1 MRVFVESAGI
11 LAPGLAGWAA
21 SRAALAGT
29 APYRAAELSLPSLEV
44 LPAVERR
51 RTGLP
56 VKLAI
61 AVGQD
66 ALAGG
71 TRSGAELATVFTS
84 SGSDG
89 EVIQEICVTLAGTD
103 RQVSPTR
110 FHNSVHNAPS
120 GYWGIAMQSRAPS
133 TSLCAFD
140 WSFAAGLIEAATQ
153 ASVAEDAVLMI
164 AYDLPYPEPLRSV
177 RPVSAPFGAALL
189 LTRDRDSRSIA
200 GLELVVSRDRSRT
213 SRLDDAGLE
222 SLRRGNP
229 SARGLPLLAALARQ
243 RRNEVVLEYV
253 AGNAIDVAVSPC

>member
-1 MRVFVESAGI
+1 MRVFVEGVGI
-11 LAPGLAGWAA
+11 QAPGLAGWAA
-21 SRAALAGT
+21 SRAVLAGT
-29 APYRAAELSLPSLEV
+29 APYRAAELSLAYLGV

-61 AVGQD
+61 AAGQD
-66 ALAGG
+66 ALAGSA
-71 TRSGAELATVFTS
+71 RSGAELPTVFTS

-89 EVIQEICVTLAGTD
+89 EVIQEICVTLAGSE

-120 GYWGIAMQSRAPS
+120 GYWSIAMQSRAPA

-153 ASVAEDAVLMI
+153 AIVAADAVLMI

-200 GLELVVSRDRSRT
+200 RLELVVNRDCSRA

-229 SARGLPLLAALARQ
+229 SARGLPLLAAVARQ
-243 RRNEVVLEYV
+243 RPANVALEYL
-253 AGNAIDVAVSPC
+253 AGNTLDVAVSPC